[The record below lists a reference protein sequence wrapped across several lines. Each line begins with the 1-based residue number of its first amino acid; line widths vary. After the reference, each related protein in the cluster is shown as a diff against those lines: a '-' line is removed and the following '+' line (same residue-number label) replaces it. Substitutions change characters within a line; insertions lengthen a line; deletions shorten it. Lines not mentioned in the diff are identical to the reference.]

1 MKLTKTLF
9 DGLPGISKFDLQYLH
24 NDPIFQKYQ
33 SFSSDL
39 NGIKEAIL
47 EKKSNYKNRKSFIHA
62 IKIQHKDI
70 QHSAVIQ
77 SIRDLEQDNCYS
89 VTSAHQPCLFGGP
102 AFFIYKISSTINLAS
117 KLNTEFPEHK
127 FVPIFYLGCEDHDF
141 EEINHLNL
149 FNNKIVWTK
158 DAKGACGRLSN
169 EGLEEVKNTILS
181 LFENQPEKKALIEKL
196 LTPPIEEHNYKLAM
210 RSFIYSL
217 FADFGLV
224 VVDPDDTAL
233 KRLMISIFKDE
244 LLNQRSEKILDNT
257 IKQLEKDKI
266 KVQARG
272 RDINLFYLI
281 NNVRERI
288 LHKDGKYT
296 VLNTEYQFT
305 REEMMNEVESFPER
319 FSPNVIIRPLY
330 QESILPNVAFIGG
343 GGEVAYWT
351 ELRDIFNYY
360 GVTYPPIFRRNS
372 VTVIDKGLASKM
384 KKIGM
389 STSDLSLSLEE
400 IESNY
405 LKSNSEV
412 LDFID
417 FKNTINKEFDVVSEK
432 VMRYDS
438 NLIGKLNADKIL
450 FVEKINDW
458 EKKLNKQIKLKHENG
473 LNQLKNLYQRAF
485 PNLGLQER
493 YESSLYVLTTF
504 GLEII
509 PFLVESLD
517 PIDRNFIFIEQQ

>member
-1 MKLTKTLF
+1 M
-9 DGLPGISKFDLQYLH
+9 
-24 NDPIFQKYQ
+24 
-33 SFSSDL
+33 
-39 NGIKEAIL
+39 
-47 EKKSNYKNRKSFIHA
+47 
-62 IKIQHKDI
+62 
-70 QHSAVIQ
+70 
-77 SIRDLEQDNCYS
+77 
-89 VTSAHQPCLFGGP
+89 
-102 AFFIYKISSTINLAS
+102 
-117 KLNTEFPEHK
+117 
-127 FVPIFYLGCEDHDF
+127 
-141 EEINHLNL
+141 
-149 FNNKIVWTK
+149 
-158 DAKGACGRLSN
+158 
-169 EGLEEVKNTILS
+169 
-181 LFENQPEKKALIEKL
+181 
-196 LTPPIEEHNYKLAM
+196 
-210 RSFIYSL
+210 
-217 FADFGLV
+217 
-224 VVDPDDTAL
+224 
-233 KRLMISIFKDE
+233 
-244 LLNQRSEKILDNT
+244 
-257 IKQLEKDKI
+257 
-266 KVQARG
+266 
-272 RDINLFYLI
+272 
-281 NNVRERI
+281 
-288 LHKDGKYT
+288 
-296 VLNTEYQFT
+296 
-305 REEMMNEVESFPER
+305 
-319 FSPNVIIRPLY
+319 
-330 QESILPNVAFIGG
+330 
-343 GGEVAYWT
+343 
-351 ELRDIFNYY
+351 
-360 GVTYPPIFRRNS
+360 YPPIFRRNS